1 MQKVKKKEA
10 KSRSGSSKPKKASS
24 QEETSFEWE
33 IPSNL
38 EPLFDTFHQFIK
50 DVYDEPQEEPE
61 ETNQQQYQQQV
72 MEMDPETRQM
82 LELRYFVESLETED
96 DRNIWMYLIRQNITD
111 PTTIRAL
118 MIQLREQAR
127 AQQKEMEET
136 NPEQEIERTR
146 KAYENLNALNQ
157 ENLQNNLN
165 YSMPAEP
172 QNNANI
178 QQMLSEVSVWNIYF
192 SL

>member
-1 MQKVKKKEA
+1 
-10 KSRSGSSKPKKASS
+10 
-24 QEETSFEWE
+24 
-33 IPSNL
+33 
-38 EPLFDTFHQFIK
+38 
-50 DVYDEPQEEPE
+50 
-61 ETNQQQYQQQV
+61 
-72 MEMDPETRQM
+72 
-82 LELRYFVESLETED
+82 
-96 DRNIWMYLIRQNITD
+96 MYLIRQNITD

-178 QQMLSEVSVWNIYF
+178 QQMLSEVSV
-192 SL
+192 